1 MTRVPD
7 LDSLRLLVLVEARG
21 SLTAAAGELGISQ
34 PSASKRLTSLERR
47 LGLQLVDRTRRGS
60 ALTPAG
66 ALVCGWAAKVLA
78 ELAALVDGAEALR
91 RERAA
96 ELSIAASLTIAEHL
110 LPGWIG
116 ELRRTRPEL
125 HVGLQVM
132 NSARV
137 CELVAHDAVDVG
149 FIESPGPLD
158 GLAAVSVGVDRLVLV
173 VAPGAEWARQRRRVT
188 AVELA
193 ATPLITR
200 EVGSGT
206 RETGVQALRA
216 AGLAP
221 ARPLLELGSSTAVRN
236 AVASG
241 AGPALISELVVAADL
256 AGGGLVEVATVGLDL
271 RRTLRAV
278 WRSGARPAG
287 PAAELVELA
296 RRRARA

>member
-206 RETGVQALRA
+206 RETGDQALRA